1 MSTEKKTLL
10 VEGMSCGHCKNA
22 VEKAVGALSGI
33 LLAEVDLAAK
43 TLIVEFD
50 SSKVTLDEIQA
61 TVDEEGYT
69 VIGSK

>member
-1 MSTEKKTLL
+1 MSTEKKTIL

-22 VEKAVGALSGI
+22 VEKAVGALPGI

-43 TLIVEFD
+43 TLIVEFN
-50 SSKVTLDEIQA
+50 SSKVTLDKIQA
-61 TVDEEGYT
+61 TVDDEGYT